1 MCNVEL
7 KERVIENYIKSAL
20 KRKKKEKIAII
31 MVGGPG
37 SGKTNARIE
46 VIEKLKMNTEDFVI
60 VDQDIIVTKYFN
72 NDNKCRNEVNKIND
86 HLYQKAYEG
95 GYNLVFDGTGRN
107 FKYYNDEVI
116 NKLKQLSYTT
126 HLCIVVLAKLD
137 EALKSIQTRAGEEGR
152 DVSSKFAT
160 DAYSELRTS
169 IPQYLNLPCPN
180 VDYIYL
186 FDNTYFLRL
195 QLVIECAGNQRI
207 MYIDYPE
214 TRIGGKAKSRSKSK
228 KRSKSRS
235 KSKKRSKSRK

>member
-1 MCNVEL
+1 MCD
-7 KERVIENYIKSAL
+7 IKPDEEEVKNHIKLAL
-20 KRKKKEKIAII
+20 EEKKQNRIAII

-37 SGKTNARIE
+37 SGKSTARKE
-46 VIEKLKMNTEDFVI
+46 VIGNLGMDINNFVL
-60 VDQDIIVTKYFN
+60 VDPDIILTKFFKNN
-72 NDNKCRNEVNKIND
+72 NDCRKEVGVIND
-86 HLYQKAYEG
+86 NLYKQAYEG
-95 GYNLVFDGTGRN
+95 GYNLIFDGTGRD

-116 NKLKQLSYTT
+116 NKLKRLNYTT

-137 EALKSIQTRAGEEGR
+137 EALKRIQLRAGEESR
-152 DVSSKFAT
+152 NVSSRFAT
-160 DAYSELRTS
+160 DAYSELRTA

-195 QLVIECAGNQRI
+195 QLVMECDGNQRI

-214 TRIGGKAKSRSKSK
+214 SKIGGKAKSRSKSK

>member
-95 GYNLVFDGTGRN
+95 GYNLVYDGTGRN
-107 FKYYNDEVI
+107 FDYYTKYVI
-116 NKLKQLSYTT
+116 NKLKNAGYTT
-126 HLCIVVLAKLD
+126 HLCIVILANLD
-137 EALKSIQTRAGEEGR
+137 EAFKRINTRSENTGR
-152 DVSSKFAT
+152 YMRREFVV
-160 DAYSELRTS
+160 DAYAKLQTA
-169 IPQYLNLPCPN
+169 IPQYLNLPCPS

-186 FDNTYFLRL
+186 FDNT
-195 QLVIECAGNQRI
+195 
-207 MYIDYPE
+207 
-214 TRIGGKAKSRSKSK
+214 
-228 KRSKSRS
+228 
-235 KSKKRSKSRK
+235 